1 LPLPLP
7 HCVDCVHPPDL
18 EWKLTYVGSSHTDA
32 HDQTLDTVLVGPIP
46 LGTNRFTFAADPPDA
61 ARIPGA
67 EVASVT
73 VALLTCAYRGR
84 EFVRVGSVLLV
95 LCVAVCCC
103 VLLCVAELGL
113 VCC

>member
-1 LPLPLP
+1 MVL
-7 HCVDCVHPPDL
+7 CVAVCCGAQPGVLLSSARWCCVL
-18 EWKLTYVGSSHTDA
+18 RSSA
-32 HDQTLDTVLVGPIP
+32 WWCCVLLCVAVCCCV
-46 LGTNRFTFAADPPDA
+46 FAADPPDA

-95 LCVAVCCC
+95 LCVA
-103 VLLCVAELGL
+103 ELGL
-113 VCC
+113 VVLCVAVRC

>member
-1 LPLPLP
+1 VCCCALRSSVSCAVELGLVVL
-7 HCVDCVHPPDL
+7 CVAVCCCV
-18 EWKLTYVGSSHTDA
+18 
-32 HDQTLDTVLVGPIP
+32 
-46 LGTNRFTFAADPPDA
+46 FAADPPDA

-84 EFVRVGSVLLV
+84 EFVRVGCV

-103 VLLCVAELGL
+103 VLLCVT
-113 VCC
+113 VCCGARPRVLLSSA